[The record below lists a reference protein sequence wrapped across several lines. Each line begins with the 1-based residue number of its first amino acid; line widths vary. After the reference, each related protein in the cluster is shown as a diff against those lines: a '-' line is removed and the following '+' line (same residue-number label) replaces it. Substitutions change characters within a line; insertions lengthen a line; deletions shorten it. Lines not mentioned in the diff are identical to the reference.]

1 MAYESKYQGKQV
13 DDILDESRKKILISF
28 DAPSRQFS
36 TLKELFT
43 GVSNLNEFTNFECS
57 NSDFTTFASVLMH
70 FNNDSEQVGTIDIH
84 IKGASSYPIMATLYI
99 TNLSSSGPTVNIVS
113 VDDNKI
119 DSVKFDVSTNGAVS
133 ALVGSTLNPS
143 EMGGSI
149 CLIDTNEIFY
159 PIRNSNVVI
168 RDKTS
173 PWYEY
178 ILGCFNSNNY
188 KGLFAF
194 TYFDKLTTSDQVLIP
209 VTIEFDPES
218 KPLESDSNFKLTF
231 NVNTKTS
238 DGPKGDYT
246 IQGSINNEQLVFGNP
261 ELVSSLDT
269 RVFNL
274 KHQLTENLGTTTI
287 SEYIENYADFVRFLN
302 NTIDKPQPL
311 VLNYADSTFV
321 QSFSSISVQYQ
332 LGSKITFIASFVDY
346 INQKRVVVQIMANN
360 GDGFRANDTVSSVII
375 DIA

>member
-149 CLIDTNEIFY
+149 CLIDTDEIFY

-173 PWYEY
+173 PWYKY

-218 KPLESDSNFKLTF
+218 EPLESDSNFKLTF

-261 ELVSSLDT
+261 ELISDYNNFRVNVGLNNINGKT
-269 RVFNL
+269 IGEVFNEPAKFL
-274 KHQLTENLGTTTI
+274 SFINNFNKYPSDFKLIINDVSGYIVLTPNIINYTEFESLSAEFNTKDYNYGIFISSNGGSGFTI
-287 SEYIENYADFVRFLN
+287 NDV
-302 NTIDKPQPL
+302 
-311 VLNYADSTFV
+311 
-321 QSFSSISVQYQ
+321 
-332 LGSKITFIASFVDY
+332 ITFL
-346 INQKRVVVQIMANN
+346 
-360 GDGFRANDTVSSVII
+360 T
-375 DIA
+375 